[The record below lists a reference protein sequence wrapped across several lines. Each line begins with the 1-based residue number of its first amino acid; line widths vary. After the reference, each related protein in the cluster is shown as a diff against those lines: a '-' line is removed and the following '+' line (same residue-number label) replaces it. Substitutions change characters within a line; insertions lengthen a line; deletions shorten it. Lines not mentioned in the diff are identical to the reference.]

1 MQVLLLF
8 MEMFGSVVKINCAVF
23 DVLSQPGLFEDKK
36 LVIHVYT

>member
-8 MEMFGSVVKINCAVF
+8 MEMFGSVVKIDCSVF

-36 LVIHVYT
+36 LVIM